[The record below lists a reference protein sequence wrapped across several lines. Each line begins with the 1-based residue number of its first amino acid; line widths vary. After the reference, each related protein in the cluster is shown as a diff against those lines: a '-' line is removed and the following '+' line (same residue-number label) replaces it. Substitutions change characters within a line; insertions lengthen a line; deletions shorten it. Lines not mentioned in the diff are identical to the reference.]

1 MLYVILVA
9 FFVFVYLYLFILYYI
24 VIVLILFAIVTF
36 IDFRFIC
43 IVRVLSLFVT
53 VYACVWFVSIVA
65 RRSAG
70 AELLLGAA
78 ALRLLHKLHQ
88 KIIFVI
94 CGSPRVARTITKV
107 IITMA
112 AGKGGPKRGNPAMR
126 DEDTHAHC

>member
-24 VIVLILFAIVTF
+24 VIVLILFAIATL

-53 VYACVWFVSIVA
+53 VYTSVWFVSIVA

-78 ALRLLHKLHQ
+78 ALRLIHKLHDLLFSQ
-88 KIIFVI
+88 
-94 CGSPRVARTITKV
+94 GSQNNNNNNNNNGRRQ
-107 IITMA
+107 
-112 AGKGGPKRGNPAMR
+112 GGFRK
-126 DEDTHAHC
+126 EEIQQ